1 MPAKRA
7 FLSLFDMKL
16 LLIVIGFYSLF
27 FNNGDEKRMVAWVI
41 EPSSTLIIN
50 GASNV
55 NQFTCGMSSYQYADT
70 LELSE
75 RTASYIKFS
84 PNKLSLPVVDFDCAH
99 KMITSDFQETLQSDI
114 YPEIGVSFLSLK
126 AISST
131 MPGVTSYDA
140 VMLIELS
147 GRKREVSIHFDFWEK
162 SYSLYNLVGS
172 KTLRFTD
179 FEMVPPSKMMGL
191 VKVAD
196 ELTIDFNLVIRP
208 L

>member
-1 MPAKRA
+1 MPAKWA
-7 FLSLFDMKL
+7 FLSPFNMKL

-27 FNNGDEKRMVAWVI
+27 FSNGDEKRMVAWVI

-55 NQFTCGMSSYQYADT
+55 NQFTCGLSSYQYTDT
-70 LELSE
+70 LELAR
-75 RTASYIKFS
+75 RTASQIQFS
-84 PNKLSLPVVDFDCAH
+84 PNKLLLPVVDFDCAH
-99 KMITSDFQETLQSDI
+99 KLITSDFQETLQVGK
-114 YPEIGVSFLSLK
+114 YPQIGISFLSLDRIPS
-126 AISST
+126 ANTSISSYD
-131 MPGVTSYDA
+131 GRVT
-140 VMLIELS
+140 IELS
-147 GRKREVSIHFDFWEK
+147 GQVREVSIRFDFWEK
-162 SYSLYNLVGS
+162 SYSQYNLIGK

-179 FEMVPPSKMMGL
+179 FGLEPPTKMMGL